1 MAKVLIIEKGKFNN
15 GEYFV
20 QEGHRTVRSGH
31 GFSGFFFRVIREKED
46 EEVKRKTVR
55 KIAAVIALLCL
66 GAVVLTGCGG
76 SSSGSG
82 SGTDGEGISIYV
94 GETIFDSSL
103 DPVKGAF
110 SYGYPVINNALTK
123 VTPEST
129 YAGDLALD
137 WEVSSD
143 ALTYTF
149 HLREGVTFHDGSD
162 FTAEDV
168 VFTYNTVKEN
178 QGGNDSVDLSRM
190 ASVEATDDHTVVFT
204 LTEPYSSFLD
214 QTACL
219 GIIPS
224 DGYDS
229 RTFDTMPI
237 GTGPWKVIQYDTAQ
251 KMILGANEDYY
262 GGAPSIEQVTILDM
276 EEDAAIASARSG
288 ELDLAM
294 VSPNYVNEEIDGM
307 HIENLETMDVR
318 QISLPV
324 TPQESYRTESGDTVT
339 VGNDV
344 TSDRAVREAL
354 SIGIDRQTIIDNAL
368 NGIGK
373 PAEGFTDN
381 LEWGNT
387 ASYEDNRKDEA
398 RALLEAAGWEED
410 KDDIYEKDGLRCE
423 FTVYAP
429 SGDTARYQL
438 AQAVAEEAEKI
449 GIKIDVD
456 QATWDELDTEA
467 FTSGVVWGWGQYDPV
482 VLRNLFYSGAFT
494 GTGTANTVRYSN
506 AEADRLIEA
515 ALDANSREA
524 SVEAW
529 KQVQSVTANDY
540 AYLYIVNIEHSYFV
554 SDDLDISVD
563 TQIPHPHGHGAP
575 VINNMNQWTL
585 K

>member
-1 MAKVLIIEKGKFNN
+1 M
-15 GEYFV
+15 
-20 QEGHRTVRSGH
+20 
-31 GFSGFFFRVIREKED
+31 IREKED

-398 RALLEAAGWEED
+398 RALLEAAGWEEG

-482 VLRNLFYSGAFT
+482 VLRNLFYFGAFT

>member
-1 MAKVLIIEKGKFNN
+1 MVFLD
-15 GEYFV
+15 
-20 QEGHRTVRSGH
+20 
-31 GFSGFFFRVIREKED
+31 FFWVIREKED

-219 GIIPS
+219 GIVPS

-344 TSDRAVREAL
+344 TFDRAVREAL

-398 RALLEAAGWEED
+398 RALLEAAGWEEG

-529 KQVQSVTANDY
+529 KQVQSVTADDY

>member
-219 GIIPS
+219 GIVPS

-398 RALLEAAGWEED
+398 RALLEAAGWEEG

>member
-31 GFSGFFFRVIREKED
+31 GFSGFFFWVIREKED

-219 GIIPS
+219 GIVPS

-398 RALLEAAGWEED
+398 RALLEAAGWEEG

-482 VLRNLFYSGAFT
+482 VLRNLFYFGAFT

>member
-1 MAKVLIIEKGKFNN
+1 M
-15 GEYFV
+15 
-20 QEGHRTVRSGH
+20 
-31 GFSGFFFRVIREKED
+31 
-46 EEVKRKTVR
+46 KRKTVR

-143 ALTYTF
+143 ALTYIF

-219 GIIPS
+219 GIVPS

-344 TSDRAVREAL
+344 TFDRAVREAL

-398 RALLEAAGWEED
+398 RALLEAAGWEEG

-529 KQVQSVTANDY
+529 KQVQSVTADDY

>member
-1 MAKVLIIEKGKFNN
+1 MVFLDF
-15 GEYFV
+15 
-20 QEGHRTVRSGH
+20 
-31 GFSGFFFRVIREKED
+31 FSGDPEKED
-46 EEVKRKTVR
+46 EEVKRKAVR

-82 SGTDGEGISIYV
+82 SGTDGDGISIYV

-219 GIIPS
+219 GIVPS

-294 VSPNYVNEEIDGM
+294 VSTNYVNEEIDGM

-398 RALLEAAGWEED
+398 RALLEAAGWEEG

-554 SDDLDISVD
+554 SDNLDISVD

>member
-1 MAKVLIIEKGKFNN
+1 M
-15 GEYFV
+15 
-20 QEGHRTVRSGH
+20 
-31 GFSGFFFRVIREKED
+31 IREKED

-82 SGTDGEGISIYV
+82 SGTDGDGISIYV

-398 RALLEAAGWEED
+398 RALLEAAGWEEG

>member
-1 MAKVLIIEKGKFNN
+1 M
-15 GEYFV
+15 
-20 QEGHRTVRSGH
+20 
-31 GFSGFFFRVIREKED
+31 
-46 EEVKRKTVR
+46 KRKTVR

-82 SGTDGEGISIYV
+82 SDTDGDGISIYV

-219 GIIPS
+219 GIVPS

-398 RALLEAAGWEED
+398 RALLEAAGWEEG

>member
-1 MAKVLIIEKGKFNN
+1 M
-15 GEYFV
+15 
-20 QEGHRTVRSGH
+20 
-31 GFSGFFFRVIREKED
+31 
-46 EEVKRKTVR
+46 KRKTVR

-82 SGTDGEGISIYV
+82 SGTDGDGISIYV

-129 YAGDLALD
+129 YAGDLALN

-398 RALLEAAGWEED
+398 RALLEAAGWEEG

>member
-15 GEYFV
+15 REYFV

-31 GFSGFFFRVIREKED
+31 GFSGFFFREIREKED

-82 SGTDGEGISIYV
+82 SGTDGDGISIYV

-219 GIIPS
+219 GIVPS

-398 RALLEAAGWEED
+398 RALLEAAGWEEG
-410 KDDIYEKDGLRCE
+410 KDDIYEKDCLRCE

-529 KQVQSVTANDY
+529 KQVQSVTADDY

>member
-1 MAKVLIIEKGKFNN
+1 M
-15 GEYFV
+15 
-20 QEGHRTVRSGH
+20 
-31 GFSGFFFRVIREKED
+31 
-46 EEVKRKTVR
+46 KRKTVR

-82 SGTDGEGISIYV
+82 SGTDGDGISIYV

-214 QTACL
+214 QMACL
-219 GIIPS
+219 GIVPS

-262 GGAPSIEQVTILDM
+262 GGAPSIEQATILDM

-324 TPQESYRTESGDTVT
+324 TPQESYRAESGDTVT

-398 RALLEAAGWEED
+398 RALLEAAGWEEG
-410 KDDIYEKDGLRCE
+410 KDDIYQKDGLRCE

>member
-15 GEYFV
+15 REYFV

-31 GFSGFFFRVIREKED
+31 GFSGFFFREIREKED

-82 SGTDGEGISIYV
+82 SGTDGDGISIYV

-219 GIIPS
+219 GIVPS

-398 RALLEAAGWEED
+398 RALLEAAGWEEG

-438 AQAVAEEAEKI
+438 AQAVVEEAEKI

-529 KQVQSVTANDY
+529 KQVQSVTADDY

>member
-1 MAKVLIIEKGKFNN
+1 M
-15 GEYFV
+15 
-20 QEGHRTVRSGH
+20 
-31 GFSGFFFRVIREKED
+31 
-46 EEVKRKTVR
+46 KRKTVR

-82 SGTDGEGISIYV
+82 SGTDGDGISIDV

-294 VSPNYVNEEIDGM
+294 VSPNYINEEIDGM

-398 RALLEAAGWEED
+398 RALLEAAGWEEG

-482 VLRNLFYSGAFT
+482 VLRNLFYFGAFT

>member
-1 MAKVLIIEKGKFNN
+1 M
-15 GEYFV
+15 
-20 QEGHRTVRSGH
+20 
-31 GFSGFFFRVIREKED
+31 IREKED

-219 GIIPS
+219 GIVPS

-344 TSDRAVREAL
+344 TFDRAVREAL

-398 RALLEAAGWEED
+398 RALLEAAGWEEG

-529 KQVQSVTANDY
+529 KQVQSVTADDY

>member
-1 MAKVLIIEKGKFNN
+1 M
-15 GEYFV
+15 
-20 QEGHRTVRSGH
+20 
-31 GFSGFFFRVIREKED
+31 
-46 EEVKRKTVR
+46 KRKTVR

-82 SGTDGEGISIYV
+82 SGTDGDGISIYV

-219 GIIPS
+219 GIVPS

-398 RALLEAAGWEED
+398 RALLEAAGWEEG

-482 VLRNLFYSGAFT
+482 VLRNLFYFGAFT

-529 KQVQSVTANDY
+529 KQVQSVTADDY

>member
-1 MAKVLIIEKGKFNN
+1 M
-15 GEYFV
+15 
-20 QEGHRTVRSGH
+20 
-31 GFSGFFFRVIREKED
+31 IREKED

-482 VLRNLFYSGAFT
+482 VLRNLFYFGAFT

>member
-1 MAKVLIIEKGKFNN
+1 M
-15 GEYFV
+15 
-20 QEGHRTVRSGH
+20 
-31 GFSGFFFRVIREKED
+31 
-46 EEVKRKTVR
+46 KRKTVR

-82 SGTDGEGISIYV
+82 SGTDGDGISIYV

-219 GIIPS
+219 GIVPS

-398 RALLEAAGWEED
+398 RAHLEAAGWEEG

-529 KQVQSVTANDY
+529 KQVQSVTADDY

>member
-1 MAKVLIIEKGKFNN
+1 M
-15 GEYFV
+15 
-20 QEGHRTVRSGH
+20 
-31 GFSGFFFRVIREKED
+31 
-46 EEVKRKTVR
+46 KRKTVR

-82 SGTDGEGISIYV
+82 SGTDGDGISIYV

-219 GIIPS
+219 GIVPS

-398 RALLEAAGWEED
+398 RALLEAAGWEEG

-529 KQVQSVTANDY
+529 KQVQSVTADDY

>member
-1 MAKVLIIEKGKFNN
+1 M
-15 GEYFV
+15 
-20 QEGHRTVRSGH
+20 
-31 GFSGFFFRVIREKED
+31 IREKED

-398 RALLEAAGWEED
+398 RALLEAAGWEEG

-529 KQVQSVTANDY
+529 KQVQSVTADDY

>member
-1 MAKVLIIEKGKFNN
+1 M
-15 GEYFV
+15 
-20 QEGHRTVRSGH
+20 
-31 GFSGFFFRVIREKED
+31 
-46 EEVKRKTVR
+46 KRKTVR

-219 GIIPS
+219 GIVPS

-324 TPQESYRTESGDTVT
+324 TPLESYWTESGDTVT

-398 RALLEAAGWEED
+398 RALLEAAGWEEG

-482 VLRNLFYSGAFT
+482 VLRNLFYFGAFT

>member
-1 MAKVLIIEKGKFNN
+1 M
-15 GEYFV
+15 
-20 QEGHRTVRSGH
+20 
-31 GFSGFFFRVIREKED
+31 
-46 EEVKRKTVR
+46 KRKTVR

-82 SGTDGEGISIYV
+82 SGTDGDGISIYV

-219 GIIPS
+219 GIVPS

-398 RALLEAAGWEED
+398 RALLEAAGWEEG

-524 SVEAW
+524 SVEDW
-529 KQVQSVTANDY
+529 KQVQSVTADDY

>member
-1 MAKVLIIEKGKFNN
+1 M
-15 GEYFV
+15 
-20 QEGHRTVRSGH
+20 
-31 GFSGFFFRVIREKED
+31 
-46 EEVKRKTVR
+46 KRKTVR

-294 VSPNYVNEEIDGM
+294 VSPNYINEEIDGM

-387 ASYEDNRKDEA
+387 ESYEDNRKDEA
-398 RALLEAAGWEED
+398 RALLEAAGWEEG

-529 KQVQSVTANDY
+529 KQVQSVTADDY

>member
-1 MAKVLIIEKGKFNN
+1 M
-15 GEYFV
+15 
-20 QEGHRTVRSGH
+20 
-31 GFSGFFFRVIREKED
+31 IREKED

-219 GIIPS
+219 GIVPS

-398 RALLEAAGWEED
+398 RALLEAAGWEEG

-506 AEADRLIEA
+506 AEVDRLIEA

-529 KQVQSVTANDY
+529 KQVQSVTADDY

>member
-1 MAKVLIIEKGKFNN
+1 M
-15 GEYFV
+15 
-20 QEGHRTVRSGH
+20 
-31 GFSGFFFRVIREKED
+31 IREKED

-294 VSPNYVNEEIDGM
+294 VSPNYINEEIDGM

-324 TPQESYRTESGDTVT
+324 TPQESYRTDSGDTVT

-398 RALLEAAGWEED
+398 RALLEAAGWEEG

-482 VLRNLFYSGAFT
+482 VLRNLFYFGAFT

>member
-143 ALTYTF
+143 ALTYIF

-219 GIIPS
+219 GIVPS

-344 TSDRAVREAL
+344 TFDRAVREAL

-398 RALLEAAGWEED
+398 RALLEAAGWEEG

-529 KQVQSVTANDY
+529 KQVQSVTADDY

>member
-1 MAKVLIIEKGKFNN
+1 M
-15 GEYFV
+15 
-20 QEGHRTVRSGH
+20 
-31 GFSGFFFRVIREKED
+31 
-46 EEVKRKTVR
+46 KRKTVR

-82 SGTDGEGISIYV
+82 SGTDGDGISIYV

-168 VFTYNTVKEN
+168 VFTYNTMKEN

-219 GIIPS
+219 GIVPS

-398 RALLEAAGWEED
+398 RALLEAAGWEEG

>member
-1 MAKVLIIEKGKFNN
+1 M
-15 GEYFV
+15 
-20 QEGHRTVRSGH
+20 
-31 GFSGFFFRVIREKED
+31 
-46 EEVKRKTVR
+46 KRKTVR

-82 SGTDGEGISIYV
+82 SGTDGDGISIYV

-219 GIIPS
+219 GIVPS

-262 GGAPSIEQVTILDM
+262 GGAPSIEQATILDM

-324 TPQESYRTESGDTVT
+324 TPQESYRAESGDTVT

-398 RALLEAAGWEED
+398 RALLEAAGWEEG
-410 KDDIYEKDGLRCE
+410 KDDIYQKDGLRCE

>member
-1 MAKVLIIEKGKFNN
+1 M
-15 GEYFV
+15 
-20 QEGHRTVRSGH
+20 
-31 GFSGFFFRVIREKED
+31 
-46 EEVKRKTVR
+46 KRKTVR

-82 SGTDGEGISIYV
+82 SGTDGDGISIYV

-103 DPVKGAF
+103 DSVKGAF

-219 GIIPS
+219 GIVPS

-276 EEDAAIASARSG
+276 EEDAAIASVRSG

-344 TSDRAVREAL
+344 TFDRAVREAL

-398 RALLEAAGWEED
+398 RALLEAAGWEEG

-529 KQVQSVTANDY
+529 KQVQSVTADDY

>member
-1 MAKVLIIEKGKFNN
+1 MVFLD
-15 GEYFV
+15 
-20 QEGHRTVRSGH
+20 
-31 GFSGFFFRVIREKED
+31 FFFRVIREKED

-398 RALLEAAGWEED
+398 RALLEAAGWEEG

>member
-1 MAKVLIIEKGKFNN
+1 M
-15 GEYFV
+15 
-20 QEGHRTVRSGH
+20 
-31 GFSGFFFRVIREKED
+31 
-46 EEVKRKTVR
+46 
-55 KIAAVIALLCL
+55 
-66 GAVVLTGCGG
+66 
-76 SSSGSG
+76 
-82 SGTDGEGISIYV
+82 
-94 GETIFDSSL
+94 
-103 DPVKGAF
+103 
-110 SYGYPVINNALTK
+110 
-123 VTPEST
+123 
-129 YAGDLALD
+129 
-137 WEVSSD
+137 
-143 ALTYTF
+143 
-149 HLREGVTFHDGSD
+149 
-162 FTAEDV
+162 
-168 VFTYNTVKEN
+168 
-178 QGGNDSVDLSRM
+178 
-190 ASVEATDDHTVVFT
+190 
-204 LTEPYSSFLD
+204 
-214 QTACL
+214 
-219 GIIPS
+219 
-224 DGYDS
+224 
-229 RTFDTMPI
+229 
-237 GTGPWKVIQYDTAQ
+237 
-251 KMILGANEDYY
+251 
-262 GGAPSIEQVTILDM
+262 
-276 EEDAAIASARSG
+276 
-288 ELDLAM
+288 
-294 VSPNYVNEEIDGM
+294 
-307 HIENLETMDVR
+307 
-318 QISLPV
+318 
-324 TPQESYRTESGDTVT
+324 
-339 VGNDV
+339 

-398 RALLEAAGWEED
+398 RALLEAAGWEEG

-482 VLRNLFYSGAFT
+482 VLRNLFYFGAFT

>member
-237 GTGPWKVIQYDTAQ
+237 GTGPWKAIQYDTAQ

-294 VSPNYVNEEIDGM
+294 VSPNYINEEIDGM

-398 RALLEAAGWEED
+398 RALLEAAGWEEG

>member
-1 MAKVLIIEKGKFNN
+1 M
-15 GEYFV
+15 
-20 QEGHRTVRSGH
+20 
-31 GFSGFFFRVIREKED
+31 IREKED

-219 GIIPS
+219 GIVPS

-294 VSPNYVNEEIDGM
+294 VSTNYVNEEIDGM

-398 RALLEAAGWEED
+398 RALLEAAGWEEG

-529 KQVQSVTANDY
+529 KQVQSVTADDY

>member
-1 MAKVLIIEKGKFNN
+1 M
-15 GEYFV
+15 
-20 QEGHRTVRSGH
+20 
-31 GFSGFFFRVIREKED
+31 IREKED
-46 EEVKRKTVR
+46 EEVNRKTVR

-82 SGTDGEGISIYV
+82 SGTDGDGISIYV

-129 YAGDLALD
+129 YAGDLALN

-398 RALLEAAGWEED
+398 RALLEAAGWEEG

>member
-1 MAKVLIIEKGKFNN
+1 M
-15 GEYFV
+15 
-20 QEGHRTVRSGH
+20 
-31 GFSGFFFRVIREKED
+31 IREKED

-219 GIIPS
+219 GIVPS

-262 GGAPSIEQVTILDM
+262 GGVPSIEQVTILDM

-398 RALLEAAGWEED
+398 RALLEAAGWEEG

>member
-1 MAKVLIIEKGKFNN
+1 M
-15 GEYFV
+15 
-20 QEGHRTVRSGH
+20 
-31 GFSGFFFRVIREKED
+31 IREKED

-219 GIIPS
+219 GIVPS

-398 RALLEAAGWEED
+398 RALLEAAGWEEG

-482 VLRNLFYSGAFT
+482 VLRNLFYFGAFT

>member
-1 MAKVLIIEKGKFNN
+1 M
-15 GEYFV
+15 
-20 QEGHRTVRSGH
+20 
-31 GFSGFFFRVIREKED
+31 
-46 EEVKRKTVR
+46 KRKTVR

-82 SGTDGEGISIYV
+82 SGTDGDGISIYV

-214 QTACL
+214 QMACL
-219 GIIPS
+219 GIVPS

-344 TSDRAVREAL
+344 TFDRAVREAL

-398 RALLEAAGWEED
+398 RALLEAAGWEEG

-529 KQVQSVTANDY
+529 KQVQSVTADDY